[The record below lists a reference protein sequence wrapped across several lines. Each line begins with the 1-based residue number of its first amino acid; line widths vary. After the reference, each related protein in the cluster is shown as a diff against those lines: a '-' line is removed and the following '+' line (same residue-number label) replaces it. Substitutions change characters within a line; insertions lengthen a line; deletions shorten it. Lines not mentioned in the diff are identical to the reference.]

1 MQAVKSV
8 QAYDKGGS
16 PSMLLDDGFLK
27 KLITSISSQVQPTLQ
42 KRNTITRPIILQRCR
57 RMNPVRISV
66 EPNHSDNMRKK
77 RDTEV
82 DDQ

>member
-8 QAYDKGGS
+8 QAYDNGGS

-42 KRNTITRPIILQRCR
+42 KRDTIARPSFFSVVAET
-57 RMNPVRISV
+57 PVRISV
-66 EPNHSDNMRKK
+66 EPNHSDNMRKIYVQ
-77 RDTEV
+77 R
-82 DDQ
+82 